1 MKLDAVDKKIL
12 NILQADGRITNA
24 KLASEVGVSPPT
36 MLERVKRLE
45 RMGVIR
51 QYVALV
57 DFDKV
62 GKGALAI
69 VAVSL
74 ALHQLSSLDRCK
86 KEISQ
91 LEEVLECYHVSGE
104 EDFALKV
111 AVKNVKEYEAFVV
124 NKLARI
130 QGVTKIKTTFVLS
143 TVKFNTKVFVDNQI
157 TE

>member
-1 MKLDAVDKKIL
+1 MKLDNIDKKIL
-12 NILQADGRITNA
+12 NILQDNGRITNA

-45 RMGVIR
+45 KAGIIK

-57 DFDKV
+57 DLDKV
-62 GKGALAI
+62 GKGTLVI

-74 ALHQLSSLDRCK
+74 AFHQLSSLDRCK

-91 LEEVLECYHVSGE
+91 LGEILECYHVSGE

-111 AVKNVKEYEAFVV
+111 AVKDVKEYEDFVV

-130 QGVTKIKTTFVLS
+130 QGVTKIKSTFVLS
-143 TVKFNTKVFVDNQI
+143 TVKFDTKVKVDNQNI
-157 TE
+157 G